1 MNSVRILRLIKQ
13 LGLTAQAKRVR
24 RLLQRLSLWPRK
36 GFGYPHRN
44 IAYAMLSGRGLE
56 VGALDFPAAVPAGC
70 VMEYCD
76 AHTREEAAA
85 IFSEVDGSSLVAVDH
100 VIDLDTGS
108 LSGIPAHPY
117 DFVIMNHVIEHV
129 ACPIAVIEQLFSV
142 LKGGGILVISAPDK
156 EFCFDKDRPLTPF
169 GHLLDEY
176 RRGVNRV
183 DDEHYLDLIRH
194 IHPDVFYGG
203 DEAARSNLL
212 KLVRS
217 RREHAHV
224 WDSQSFSEFLRQAIV
239 CLGLDVTVL
248 FESHASENDLE
259 CLVAIRKNCARCYPR
274 NN

>member
-1 MNSVRILRLIKQ
+1 MNSIRILRIIKR
-13 LGLTAQAKRVR
+13 LGLTARAKRVR

-36 GFGYPHRN
+36 GFGYPHRDV
-44 IAYAMLSGRGLE
+44 AYAMLSGRGLE

-85 IFSEVDGSSLVAVDH
+85 IFPEVDGGSLVAVDH

-108 LSGIPAHPY
+108 LSGITPCPY

-142 LKGGGILVISAPDK
+142 LKDDGILVISAPDK
-156 EFCFDKDRPLTPF
+156 EFCFDKDRPLTTF
-169 GHLLDEY
+169 EHLLDEY
-176 RRGVNRV
+176 RRGVNHV
-183 DDEHYLDLIRH
+183 DDDHYLGLIRH
-194 IHPDVFYGG
+194 IHPDIFYGG
-203 DEAARSNLL
+203 DEVARSNLL

-224 WDSQSFSEFLRQAIV
+224 WNSQSFSEFLRLSIAH
-239 CLGLDVTVL
+239 LGLNAPVI
-248 FESHASENDLE
+248 FESHASENNLE
-259 CLVAIRKNCARCYPR
+259 CLIVARKARNC
-274 NN
+274 